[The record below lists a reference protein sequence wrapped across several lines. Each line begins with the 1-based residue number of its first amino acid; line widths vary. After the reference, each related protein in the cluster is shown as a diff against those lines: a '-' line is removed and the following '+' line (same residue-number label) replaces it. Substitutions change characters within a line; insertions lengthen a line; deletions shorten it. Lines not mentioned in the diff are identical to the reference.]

1 MTKSA
6 IFPVIFFVNI
16 DFDFLN
22 SEIYANIRFLTT
34 KERMM
39 ISVLVVDDHDLVR
52 MGITRMLADSPDISV
67 VGEADNGETAILL
80 AKQLKPDVILL
91 DVNMPNTGG
100 LEVTK
105 RLLQNDKNTKIL
117 AVSSL
122 VKEPYPSMLIKAG
135 VNGYITKGTP
145 LDEMIKGIKKIAQGG
160 RYFSADVAEQLADM
174 LSEKSESPFEQLSER
189 EMQVAMM
196 VVNCQSPQQIA
207 DQLFVSVKTVNT
219 YRYRIF
225 EKLNIDSDVK
235 LTHLAMR
242 HGLIQP

>member
-1 MTKSA
+1 
-6 IFPVIFFVNI
+6 
-16 DFDFLN
+16 
-22 SEIYANIRFLTT
+22 
-34 KERMM
+34 
-39 ISVLVVDDHDLVR
+39 
-52 MGITRMLADSPDISV
+52 
-67 VGEADNGETAILL
+67 
-80 AKQLKPDVILL
+80 
-91 DVNMPNTGG
+91 
-100 LEVTK
+100 
-105 RLLQNDKNTKIL
+105 
-117 AVSSL
+117 
-122 VKEPYPSMLIKAG
+122 
-135 VNGYITKGTP
+135 
-145 LDEMIKGIKKIAQGG
+145 
-160 RYFSADVAEQLADM
+160 M

>member
-1 MTKSA
+1 
-6 IFPVIFFVNI
+6 
-16 DFDFLN
+16 
-22 SEIYANIRFLTT
+22 
-34 KERMM
+34 M
-39 ISVLVVDDHDLVR
+39 IHVLVVDDHDLVR
-52 MGITRMLADSPDISV
+52 MGITRMLSDNPDIEV
-67 VGEADNGETAILL
+67 IGEADNGETAIRL
-80 AKQLKPDVILL
+80 AKSLNPDVILL
-91 DVNMPNTGG
+91 DVNMPNIGG

-105 RLLQNDKNTKIL
+105 RLLQTDTQCKIL

-122 VKEPYPSMLIKAG
+122 TSQPYPSMLIKAG
-135 VNGYITKGTP
+135 VSGYITKGTP
-145 LDEMIKGIKKIAQGG
+145 LDEMIKAIKKIYQGG
-160 RYFSADVAEQLADM
+160 RYFSADVAEQLAEVL
-174 LSEKSESPFEQLSER
+174 LSDNALSPFDLLSER
-189 EMQVAMM
+189 EKQVAMM

>member
-1 MTKSA
+1 
-6 IFPVIFFVNI
+6 
-16 DFDFLN
+16 
-22 SEIYANIRFLTT
+22 
-34 KERMM
+34 M
-39 ISVLVVDDHDLVR
+39 IKVMVVDDHDLVR
-52 MGITRMLADSPDISV
+52 MGITRMLSDSPDIEV
-67 VGEADNGETAILL
+67 IGEADNGETAIQL
-80 AKQLKPDVILL
+80 AKKIKPDVVLL
-91 DVNMPNTGG
+91 DVNMPNIGG

-105 RLLQNDKNTKIL
+105 RLLQSDKNTKIL

-122 VKEPYPSMLIKAG
+122 VTQPYPSMLIKAG
-135 VNGYITKGTP
+135 VSGYITKGTP
-145 LDEMIKGIKKIAQGG
+145 LEEMIKGIKKVYQGG
-160 RYFSADVAEQLADM
+160 RYFSADVAEQLADI
-174 LSEKSESPFEQLSER
+174 LLAEKAESPFDLLSER

-207 DQLFVSVKTVNT
+207 DHLFVSAKTVNT

>member
-1 MTKSA
+1 
-6 IFPVIFFVNI
+6 
-16 DFDFLN
+16 
-22 SEIYANIRFLTT
+22 
-34 KERMM
+34 M

-52 MGITRMLADSPDISV
+52 MGISRMLADSPDISV
-67 VGEADNGETAILL
+67 IGEADNGETAIVL

-91 DVNMPNTGG
+91 DVNMPTIGG

-122 VKEPYPSMLIKAG
+122 AAQPYPSMLIKAG
-135 VNGYITKGTP
+135 VSGYITKGTP
-145 LDEMIKGIKKIAQGG
+145 LDEMIKGIKKVHQGG
-160 RYFSADVAEQLADM
+160 RYFSAEVAEQLADVL
-174 LSEKSESPFEQLSER
+174 LSENAESPFDLLSER
-189 EMQVAMM
+189 EKQVAMM

-207 DQLFVSVKTVNT
+207 DNLFVSVKTVNT

>member
-1 MTKSA
+1 M
-6 IFPVIFFVNI
+6 
-16 DFDFLN
+16 
-22 SEIYANIRFLTT
+22 
-34 KERMM
+34 
-39 ISVLVVDDHDLVR
+39 
-52 MGITRMLADSPDISV
+52 
-67 VGEADNGETAILL
+67 
-80 AKQLKPDVILL
+80 LL
-91 DVNMPNTGG
+91 DVNMPTIGG

-105 RLLQNDKNTKIL
+105 RLLQTDKNTKIL

-122 VKEPYPSMLIKAG
+122 VQQPYPSMLIKAG
-135 VNGYITKGTP
+135 VSGYITKGTP
-145 LDEMIKGIKKIAQGG
+145 LDEMIKGIKKVHQGG
-160 RYFSADVAEQLADM
+160 RYFSADVAEQLADI
-174 LSEKSESPFEQLSER
+174 LFTDNSESPFDALSER

-196 VVNCQSPQQIA
+196 VVNCKSPQQIA

>member
-1 MTKSA
+1 
-6 IFPVIFFVNI
+6 
-16 DFDFLN
+16 
-22 SEIYANIRFLTT
+22 
-34 KERMM
+34 M
-39 ISVLVVDDHDLVR
+39 I
-52 MGITRMLADSPDISV
+52 
-67 VGEADNGETAILL
+67 GEAADGETAIIKT
-80 AKQLKPDVILL
+80 KQLKPDVVLL
-91 DVNMPNTGG
+91 DVNMPTIGG

-105 RLLQNDKNTKIL
+105 RLLQTDKNTKIL

-122 VKEPYPSMLIKAG
+122 VQQPYPSMLIKAG
-135 VNGYITKGTP
+135 VSGYITKGTP
-145 LDEMIKGIKKIAQGG
+145 LDEMIKGIKKVHQGG
-160 RYFSADVAEQLADM
+160 RYFSADVAEQLADI
-174 LSEKSESPFEQLSER
+174 LFTDNSESPFDALSER

-196 VVNCQSPQQIA
+196 VVNCKSPQQIA